1 MPSPLATRLRLLTGS
16 AVLLSLPLA
25 GGAEA
30 AAESS
35 GDTHRSRH
43 AAVSRLAQPP
53 IEGKT
58 LVFGEE
64 FDGPMEWGTKWTGDK
79 TSSFSHGDHDPEFY
93 NLDWL
98 TKDAVTTQG
107 GLARFT
113 ATPSE
118 HVLENGKQAW
128 DTGLI
133 TTEYTTQGFQVK
145 AGDYIETRVQL
156 PDGAGA
162 WPSLWTWSVDHP
174 EDMGNDEIDTFEYHP
189 DGPNNLE
196 LTNHVKPDVDNYNHP
211 EVIKPC
217 EWLTIGTYYGVDS
230 VDWYVNGEKVF
241 SDGLG
246 VTGPEWES
254 HVVMNMSVSD
264 GTYHPVP
271 TEPIDFWADYI
282 RVYR

>member
-1 MPSPLATRLRLLTGS
+1 MPSSLATRLRVLAGS

-30 AAESS
+30 ADASESV
-35 GDTHRSRH
+35 HKSRH
-43 AAVSRLAQPP
+43 AAAGRLAPP
-53 IEGKT
+53 VEGKT

-64 FDGPMEWGTKWTGDK
+64 FDGPIEWGTKWTGDR
-79 TSSFSHGDHDPEFY
+79 TSAFSHVDHDPEFY

-98 TKDAVTTQG
+98 TKDAVTVHG

-113 ATPSE
+113 ATPSA
-118 HVLENGKQAW
+118 HTLENGKQAW

-133 TTEYTTQGFQVK
+133 TTEYTDRGFQVR

-156 PDGAGA
+156 PDGVGA

-174 EDMGNDEIDTFEYHP
+174 EDAGNDEIDTFEYHP
-189 DGPNNLE
+189 DGPYNLE
-196 LTNHVKPDVDNYNHP
+196 LTNHVKPDVDNYTNSD
-211 EVIKPC
+211 VVKPC
-217 EWLTIGTYYGVDS
+217 EWITIGTYYGVDS

-264 GTYHPVP
+264 GTYHPAP